1 MTDGTST
8 TSSRAGH
15 RDVLA
20 IINTSP
26 DAVELL
32 RHVLEQAGFLVA
44 STFTWLVQSGQVDL
58 DAFLRTHQPK
68 VIIYDLAPPYER
80 NWDALQNLRSTVLKD
95 YQFVLTSVNCAQ
107 VEALVGKDER
117 IYEVVGKPHDL
128 DAIVRAV
135 KEAVRSR
142 PTR

>member
-1 MTDGTST
+1 MTDETPPPTG
-8 TSSRAGH
+8 RPRH
-15 RDVLA
+15 VVA

-26 DAVELL
+26 DAVDLVKD
-32 RHVLEQAGFLVA
+32 VLEQAGFLVA
-44 STFTWLVQSGQVDL
+44 STFTWLVQAGQIDL
-58 DAFLRTHQPK
+58 EAFLRTHQPN
-68 VIIYDLAPPYER
+68 VIVYDIAPPYER
-80 NWDALQNLRSTVLKD
+80 NWDILQNLRRTVLQN
-95 YQFVLTSVNCAQ
+95 YQFVLTSVNRAH